1 MKLVPRSLLSR
12 IFVLTT
18 ASVALAVT
26 VTVLLINASY
36 LSPNNERLYTAR
48 LNLIRSQYNSLHA
61 IPDHEVHGF
70 IENVNR
76 SSSIKLMEQLN
87 SSGLFPPRAGSSM
100 SILENRLR
108 TEVNPDILMLTT
120 ERRDGVFVRLPI
132 DAHIYWLY
140 IPVTHLETGISP
152 QWFAASLLAV
162 LISMLG
168 IWLVSEQVNKPLSNL
183 TEASRRVAAGG
194 APTYVTENSGPGEIR
209 SLSHS
214 FNLMQKALRDFEAN
228 RIIMLAGI
236 SHDLR
241 TPLSRI
247 RLALELSLKNQPER
261 LDPMVLDLEEI
272 DRTLTQFMDFAR
284 DVPENWL
291 KPGNPIASLERL
303 AEHHRL
309 LGHEVELKQGEM
321 GFILFNAPA
330 LERMIGNLIQNA
342 INYGQPPIVV
352 WVRRVDKNLCIS
364 VMDRGPGIPPQETMR
379 LMQPFTRLESS
390 RSGSP
395 GAGLGLA
402 IVQRIAHL
410 HKGTLKLLPLQGGGL
425 EARLELPLY
434 QQPQSVS

>member
-1 MKLVPRSLLSR
+1 
-12 IFVLTT
+12 
-18 ASVALAVT
+18 
-26 VTVLLINASY
+26 
-36 LSPNNERLYTAR
+36 
-48 LNLIRSQYNSLHA
+48 
-61 IPDHEVHGF
+61 
-70 IENVNR
+70 
-76 SSSIKLMEQLN
+76 
-87 SSGLFPPRAGSSM
+87 
-100 SILENRLR
+100 
-108 TEVNPDILMLTT
+108 
-120 ERRDGVFVRLPI
+120 
-132 DAHIYWLY
+132 
-140 IPVTHLETGISP
+140 
-152 QWFAASLLAV
+152 
-162 LISMLG
+162 MLG

-194 APTYVTENSGPGEIR
+194 APTYVTENKGPGEIR

-291 KPGNPIASLERL
+291 KPGNPAASLERL
-303 AEHHRL
+303 VEYHHL
-309 LGHEVELKQGEM
+309 LGREVELKQGEM

-330 LERMIGNLIQNA
+330 FERMIGNLIQNA
-342 INYGQPPIVV
+342 IHYGQPPIVV
-352 WVRRVDKNLCIS
+352 WARRVEKNLCIS
-364 VMDRGPGIPPQETMR
+364 VMDRGVGIPPQETLR

-390 RSGSP
+390 RSGSA

-402 IVQRIAHL
+402 IVQRIAQL

-425 EARLELPLY
+425 EARLEFPLC
-434 QQPQSVS
+434 QPTQNAS